1 MTEGPTGWAGV
12 MLSHAGH
19 MTEGPTGWAW
29 DYVVTCMSHDVSVIT
44 YSRGM
49 SMSEAAY
56 LINEKRP
63 FACPNVGF
71 IKQLRT
77 YEQEKMK
84 KTDDQNKQAETE

>member
-1 MTEGPTGWAGV
+1 
-12 MLSHAGH
+12 
-19 MTEGPTGWAW
+19 
-29 DYVVTCMSHDVSVIT
+29 
-44 YSRGM
+44 
-49 SMSEAAY
+49 MSEAAY

-84 KTDDQNKQAETE
+84 KTDDQNEQAETE

>member
-1 MTEGPTGWAGV
+1 
-12 MLSHAGH
+12 
-19 MTEGPTGWAW
+19 
-29 DYVVTCMSHDVSVIT
+29 
-44 YSRGM
+44 
-49 SMSEAAY
+49 MSEAAH

-84 KTDDQNKQAETE
+84 ADAQNRQAETD